1 MNHDC
6 VGTVSHD
13 SHKRTHVCHYLWCS
27 VCIVPSSW
35 VHGAQGIALIWK
47 CHAFLNTS
55 YNNLFKIYIMS
66 TSLLFRLNVVRMHFI
81 TTPKNGVSFF
91 LMLLWKKW
99 KIRIKLSR
107 TFDPPLVNKI
117 FIYSFS
123 QLSIYEWV
131 SRIVA
136 THHVK

>member
-6 VGTVSHD
+6 VGTVSHGRAQ
-13 SHKRTHVCHYLWCS
+13 RTHVCHYLWYS

-47 CHAFLNTS
+47 CHAFLNTT
-55 YNNLFKIYIMS
+55 YNNLFKIYILWVHHYCFDRMLYECI
-66 TSLLFRLNVVRMHFI
+66 LLLLRKTV
-81 TTPKNGVSFF
+81 F
-91 LMLLWKKW
+91 LFCSCSYEKW
-99 KIRIKLSR
+99 KIRIKLSQ